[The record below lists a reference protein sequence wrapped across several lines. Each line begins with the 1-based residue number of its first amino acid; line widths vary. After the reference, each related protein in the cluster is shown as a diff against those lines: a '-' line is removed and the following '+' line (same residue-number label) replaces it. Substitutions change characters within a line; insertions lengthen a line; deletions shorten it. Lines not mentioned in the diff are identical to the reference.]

1 MPDDSASPP
10 SDENKANQP
19 DADPPKGQDGQK
31 DDRKNKDESKDGDS
45 KKDDSK
51 KDSGGTLRKH
61 PILLLV
67 GAIVAVVAIVGGIL
81 YWLHAR
87 NFESTDDAFVDA
99 HLVQLAPQIA
109 GRVTSVTV
117 TDNQQVRAGQMLVT
131 IDSADAQ
138 TKVSQTQGQYA
149 QAQGQLKN
157 ARAQIAVNEDGYKQ
171 ALADVAAAQASAVNA
186 ARDLARYNALTLLN
200 VSAVAQ
206 QQYDKARADA
216 EQTAAQRNSALR
228 QAQSRLDQVS
238 ASYTQVSAQQGVV
251 DAARSQITQANITEN
266 YTRIAAPVDGHI
278 AQLSVATGNYV
289 QPGSQMLAIVPLRI
303 YVTANFKETQLALMR
318 RGQPVDIV
326 VDSCP
331 GQTLKGH
338 VDSIQRG
345 AGQAFA
351 ILPPE
356 NATGNYVK
364 VVQRVPV
371 KITFDAVPKQCVLG
385 PGMSV
390 EPTVRVR

>member
-1 MPDDSASPP
+1 MPDDNPATP
-10 SDENKANQP
+10 SDETKPDQP
-19 DADPPKGQDGQK
+19 DTPKNDAPKGDAPKGDEPK
-31 DDRKNKDESKDGDS
+31 D
-45 KKDDSK
+45 
-51 KDSGGTLRKH
+51 DSGGTLRKH

-67 GAIVAVVAIVGGIL
+67 GAIVAVVLIVGGIL

-99 HLVQLAPQIA
+99 HLVNLAPQIA
-109 GRVTSVTV
+109 GRVTSVGV
-117 TDNQQVRAGQMLVT
+117 TDNQEVRAGQLLVT
-131 IDSADAQ
+131 IDSADQQ
-138 TKVSQTQGQYA
+138 TKVAQTQGQYA

-157 ARAQIAVNEDGYKQ
+157 ARAQIAVNQDAYKQ
-171 ALADVAAAQASAVNA
+171 ALADVAAAQADATNA

-200 VSAVAQ
+200 ASAVAQ
-206 QQYDKARADA
+206 QQYDKARATA
-216 EQTAAQRNSALR
+216 IQTAAQRDSQLR
-228 QAQSRLDQVS
+228 AAQSRLDQVR

-266 YTRIAAPVDGHI
+266 YTRISAPVDGHV
-278 AQLSVATGNYV
+278 AQLAVATGNYV
-289 QPGSQMLAIVPLRI
+289 QPGSELFAIVPTRVYI
-303 YVTANFKETQLALMR
+303 TANFKETQLALMR
-318 RGQPVDIV
+318 PGQPADIV
-326 VDSCP
+326 VDACP

-371 KITFDAVPKQCVLG
+371 KITFDAVPKECVLG

>member
-1 MPDDSASPP
+1 MPDDNPAP
-10 SDENKANQP
+10 SDQATSDQSETP
-19 DADPPKGQDGQK
+19 
-31 DDRKNKDESKDGDS
+31 SKDAAQNEQND
-45 KKDDSK
+45 KDKDK
-51 KDSGGTLRKH
+51 DKDSGGTLRKH
-61 PILLLV
+61 PILLII
-67 GAIVAVVAIVGGIL
+67 GAVVAVGLIIGGIL

-99 HLVQLAPQIA
+99 HLVQLAPQIN

-117 TDNQQVRAGQMLVT
+117 TDNQLVHAGQMLVT

-138 TKVSQTQGQYA
+138 TKVAQTQGQYA
-149 QAQGQLKN
+149 QAVGQLKN
-157 ARAQIAVNEDGYKQ
+157 ARAQIHVDQDTYKQ
-171 ALADVAAAQASAVNA
+171 ALADVAAAQASADNA
-186 ARDLARYNALTLLN
+186 ARDLARYHALVKLN

-216 EQTAAQRNSALR
+216 QSTAAQRNSALR
-228 QAQSRLDQVS
+228 AAQAKLDQVR
-238 ASYTQVSAQQGVV
+238 ASLTQVSAQKGVV
-251 DAARSQITQANITEN
+251 DAAKSQIAQANITEN
-266 YTRIAAPVDGHI
+266 YARIAAPVDGHV
-278 AQLSVATGNYV
+278 AQLSVAVGNYV
-289 QPGSQMLAIVPLRI
+289 QPGSQMLAIVPLGI

-318 RGQPVDIV
+318 PGQPATIV

-331 GQTLKGH
+331 GQTLHGH

-371 KITFDAVPKQCVLG
+371 KIAFDALPKECVLG